1 MWFNFLK
8 SLLSCLFIFVFLVLP
23 YAQAGV
29 ESDPINNMVSRLF
42 EIVEIRH
49 REILQTEENITH
61 NRSDSEKQALTR
73 ILQNKV
79 ADFVQKDSRLA
90 AVLNELKSQG
100 QSPEKAFL
108 YEKSMERLNRL
119 RADINQIQELY
130 FRKPLEASPSI
141 DTKTGDGNF
150 SEFLSSWEQ
159 KNPVSTQRK
168 VVQKIIP
175 AQEQRY
181 LNHLQAQH
189 HNSDSEPQTEFENMV
204 SHIEGG
210 LKQIPSNRKIIPAPS
225 RKPLDAY
232 HQTLV
237 REAPAGPWARDQDQ
251 TFQNF
256 YSDLEQKIEV
266 QRQTGPTPSVV
277 VSQPV
282 PDRHTSGVKNFTQKL
297 SIQKQ
302 GTSEQS
308 PVETLLA
315 DLSRYEEKTKPKREI
330 SVVTKQTN
338 FDSFLNQIVL
348 PEKPKPLVSSSPAIE
363 SNPFMPMPLVA
374 QNTYK
379 PVKPAQKT
387 EVIKTVQT
395 ISEARSGQS
404 FAALL
409 SDMPEN
415 PLPAPKDEKQPQT
428 NRFEVILSDLMAI
441 NSDRKTETNQNL
453 REERLQESS
462 LESELKLVFVE
473 EPANKRPSDKLEGS
487 EYPLS
492 KHFVPDFEM
501 FPHNTVASANSHASQ
516 PVKEPKLAARPNTS
530 ITDAKSEIK
539 SNPTSDMPITGE
551 TPLFSS
557 GNEADIKIRTQAR
570 LLRNQ
575 ASLIPIRIEARDIK
589 DRVYSDL
596 PVEFVVEIDPQH
608 SITGHI
614 LNAYKDE
621 PFRRTVLTDSVG
633 VAQIHLFLDLKG
645 KEVNIKRE
653 LILKKDK
660 TLCKVSITPRFT
672 KENAGE
678 KRI

>member
-1 MWFNFLK
+1 MWFKILFLFV
-8 SLLSCLFIFVFLVLP
+8 LLFSPL
-23 YAQAGV
+23 YANQTTD
-29 ESDPINNMVSRLF
+29 SDPISSMVSRLF

-90 AVLNELKSQG
+90 SVLNELKSQG

-119 RADINQIQELY
+119 RGEINQIQELY
-130 FRKPLEASPSI
+130 FRKPLETSPAI

-168 VVQKIIP
+168 VVQKIVP
-175 AQEQRY
+175 AQDERY
-181 LNHLQAQH
+181 LAHLQTQSRNTDA
-189 HNSDSEPQTEFENMV
+189 EPQTEFEHMV
-204 SHIEGG
+204 NHMEGG
-210 LKQIPSNRKIIPAPS
+210 LSQIPANRKIIAAPS

-237 REAPAGPWARDQDQ
+237 KEAPVGPSARDRDQ
-251 TFQNF
+251 TFQSF
-256 YSDLEQKIEV
+256 YTDLEHKMEV

-277 VSQPV
+277 VSTPV
-282 PDRHTSGVKNFTQKL
+282 PDRNTSGVKNFTQKL
-297 SIQKQ
+297 SIQTPNNHQ
-302 GTSEQS
+302 NS

-315 DLSRYEEKTKPKREI
+315 DLSRYEEQTKPKREV
-330 SVVTKQTN
+330 SVITKQAN
-338 FDSFLNQIVL
+338 FDSFLNQIVQ
-348 PEKPKPLVSSSPAIE
+348 PVAVKPAIQ
-363 SNPFMPMPLVA
+363 SAKVLDNPFMPMPA
-374 QNTYK
+374 QITPK
-379 PVKPAQKT
+379 ASATPKA
-387 EVIKTVQT
+387 EVVKTVQT

-415 PLPAPKDEKQPQT
+415 PLPAPKNSSAPEAQT
-428 NRFEVILSDLMAI
+428 NRFEVILSDLLAI
-441 NSDRKTETNQNL
+441 NSNPSTEKRKNPDQKPL
-453 REERLQESS
+453 KESD

-473 EPANKRPSDKLEGS
+473 EPDTQQKALANKTS

-501 FPHNTVASANSHASQ
+501 FPHNTVSSANSHVRPIAS
-516 PVKEPKLAARPNTS
+516 PKLAA
-530 ITDAKSEIK
+530 A
-539 SNPTSDMPITGE
+539 PTSEPKSVPESVPDTADIGD
-551 TPLFSS
+551 TPLFSA
-557 GNEADIKIRTQAR
+557 GNDSDLKIRTQAR

-575 ASLIPIRIEARDIK
+575 ASLIPIRIEARDVK

-596 PVEFVVEIDPQH
+596 PVEFVIEIDPKH

-621 PFRRTVLTDSVG
+621 PFRRTVLTDSTG
-633 VAQIHLFLDLKG
+633 IAQIHLFLDLKG

-653 LILKKDK
+653 LVLQKDK
-660 TLCKVSITPRFT
+660 TLCKVQITPRFT
-672 KENAGE
+672 KEDAGE
-678 KRI
+678 KRL